1 MSIIFAARCAEHPEK
16 RNPKVLGIPGYGR
29 HGLLLINGGRSEP
42 VNGDQEHLAGF
53 AVDIFEGQKS

>member
-42 VNGDQEHLAGF
+42 VNGVHLPRALSGLCCGH
-53 AVDIFEGQKS
+53 I